1 MPVEVQGHR
10 HATHKGRRMAA
21 IQHRARHSIIFG
33 HDVPD
38 FLSYAG
44 LKACDF
50 KACNKA
56 KMSGEDKRA

>member
-1 MPVEVQGHR
+1 
-10 HATHKGRRMAA
+10 MAA
-21 IQHRARHSIIFG
+21 IQHRARHGIIFG

-44 LKACDF
+44 LKANN